1 MARKKL
7 PIEYEP
13 TPDLERIADACRS
26 REMPIAHAVSMLY
39 RSAKLSQEVIDSI
52 AADALAGYQWDA
64 IAARHGMAPRSLLRM
79 LARGKDRREKID
91 DWCDRRRTLPGEA
104 TDEEVIA
111 EIGEPP
117 PEDDLL
123 ALYDSC
129 ARAHAN
135 SECALVDVIRTAAEL
150 GSTADAKWLL
160 VNRFPNWREVKGARQ
175 NERADE
181 PSTNSFDELNAK
193 ITAFAS
199 RVSALATAS
208 ADE

>member
-7 PIEYEP
+7 PIEYAP
-13 TPDLERIADACRS
+13 PDLERIADECR
-26 REMPIAHAVSMLY
+26 RGDAPIATAMGMLY

-64 IAARHGMAPRSLLRM
+64 IAARVGMAPRSLARM

-91 DWCDRRRTLPGEA
+91 DWCDKRRTLPDDS
-104 TDEEVIA
+104 TDDEVVA

-123 ALYDSC
+123 ALYDAC

-135 SECALVDVIRTAAEL
+135 SECRLVDVIRTAAEL

-160 VNRFPNWREVKGARQ
+160 SNRFPNWREVKAGKQ

-181 PSTNSFDELNAK
+181 PTNSFDELNSK
-193 ITAFAS
+193 ITAFAA
-199 RVSALATAS
+199 RVSALAAAT